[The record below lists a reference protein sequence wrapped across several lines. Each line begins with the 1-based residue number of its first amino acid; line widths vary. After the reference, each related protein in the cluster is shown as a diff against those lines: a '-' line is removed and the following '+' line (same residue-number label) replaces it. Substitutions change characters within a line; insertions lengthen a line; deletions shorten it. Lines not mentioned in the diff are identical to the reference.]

1 MPVPLPDATT
11 RWRCSHCGNLTRF
24 DVVRVRRTRE
34 FWHVALSGEAEVEQE
49 EVLDEVVED
58 VRCRWCS
65 TGDSVVLVPRPEAG
79 GPTEE
84 VGLGG
89 TP

>member
-1 MPVPLPDATT
+1 MAVPLPDEHT

-24 DVVRVRRTRE
+24 DVVRTVRTRE
-34 FWHVALSGEAEVEQE
+34 FWHVTLGGQPEVEERQVLE
-49 EVLDEVVED
+49 EDVAE

-65 TGDSVVLVPRPEAG
+65 AADTVELVPRPEAG
-79 GPTEE
+79 GPTESE
-84 VGLGG
+84 GLGG

>member
-1 MPVPLPDATT
+1 
-11 RWRCSHCGNLTRF
+11 
-24 DVVRVRRTRE
+24 VVRTTRTRE
-34 FWHVALSGEAEVEQE
+34 FWHVSLSGEPTVEERQN
-49 EVLDEVVED
+49 LDEVVEE

-65 TGDSVVLVPRPEAG
+65 AAETVELVARPEAG

-84 VGLGG
+84 SGMGG